1 MPETRNLDQLLLMP
15 DAINDTVGFKNDFA
29 DVRFTHFWHA
39 PPKFRKGIQR
49 AGFVNEFATELFR
62 PLRIVKGNVADDFP

>member
-1 MPETRNLDQLLLMP
+1 VPETRNLDQLLLMT

-39 PPKFRKGIQR
+39 PPKFRKRAQS
-49 AGFVNEFATELFR
+49 AGFGDEFAAELLR
-62 PLRIVKGNVADDFP
+62 PQRVVKGNVADNLP